1 MNVEKALANVAH
13 AIIIGSLSWIAAN
26 PDAGFQWLIPALGW
40 LGQCLTPPDYKGE
53 VPGVPK

>member
-13 AIIIGSLSWIAAN
+13 AIVIGSLSWIAAN

-40 LGQCLTPPDYKGE
+40 LGQCLTPPDYKGPE
-53 VPGVPK
+53 PPRG